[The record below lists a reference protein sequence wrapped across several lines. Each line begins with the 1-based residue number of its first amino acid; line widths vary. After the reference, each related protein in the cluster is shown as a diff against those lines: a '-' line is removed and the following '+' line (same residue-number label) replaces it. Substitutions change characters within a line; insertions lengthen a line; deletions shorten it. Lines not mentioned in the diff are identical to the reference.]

1 MTDTDTSAPALSYAE
16 KARRIA
22 RQMVSLEKRRYQRDG
37 FDLDLTYITPRVIA
51 MGFPAEGREALY
63 RNELPK
69 VTKKRTSCRAAS
81 SALDSFL

>member
-1 MTDTDTSAPALSYAE
+1 MLSRGSSE
-16 KARRIA
+16 T
-22 RQMVSLEKRRYQRDG
+22 KRRFQHGG

-69 VTKKRTSCRAAS
+69 VTKNV
-81 SALDSFL
+81 L

>member
-51 MGFPAEGREALY
+51 MG
-63 RNELPK
+63 
-69 VTKKRTSCRAAS
+69 
-81 SALDSFL
+81 

>member
-1 MTDTDTSAPALSYAE
+1 MLSRGSSE
-16 KARRIA
+16 T
-22 RQMVSLEKRRYQRDG
+22 KRRFQHGG

-69 VTKKRTSCRAAS
+69 VTRRERPVEQAAS